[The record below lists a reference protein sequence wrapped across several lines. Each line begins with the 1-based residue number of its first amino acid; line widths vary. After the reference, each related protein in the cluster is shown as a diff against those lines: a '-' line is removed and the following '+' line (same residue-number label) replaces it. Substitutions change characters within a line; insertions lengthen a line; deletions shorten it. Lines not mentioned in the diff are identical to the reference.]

1 MIRGFLC
8 TGGRLE
14 EINLQDGA
22 AALREAV
29 WIDLEAPSADELA
42 EVGRATGLA
51 MPSRAS
57 LTEIETSSRLA
68 ATGNMLT
75 LSMPLIN
82 RALGEGP
89 QAAPAGFVLA
99 PDRLVTIRFASSLV
113 FDQFVAQPHKIGAP
127 ESAFLFTGL
136 LEAIVDRLADA
147 LEKIRDELDGLSH
160 AIFHRQQVAAHR
172 KGQQRREQ
180 EAELRKT
187 IALLGRTYDSL
198 SYFRDSQH
206 GIARIAP
213 FVIGAAPWVTSGAGK
228 RLRTVQ
234 QDVNSLN
241 EFSNH
246 LTDKV
251 QFLLDATLG
260 LINIAQN
267 NLMKVLTIV
276 SVVGIPPTLVA
287 GIYGMNFRNMPELHW
302 AFGYGYGLVMITL
315 TAILPLVW
323 FRYKGWL

>member
-1 MIRGFLC
+1 MVRGFLC
-8 TGGRLE
+8 AGGRLE
-14 EINLQDGA
+14 EISLQNWH
-22 AALREAV
+22 AALRDAI

-42 EVGRATGLA
+42 EVSHATGLS

-68 ATGNMLT
+68 AAGDRLT
-75 LSMPLIN
+75 LSMSLIN
-82 RALGEGP
+82 RALNEGP
-89 QAAPAGFVLA
+89 QAEPAGFVLT
-99 PDRLVTIRFASSLV
+99 PDRLVTIRFAPSLV
-113 FDQFVAQPHKIGAP
+113 FDQFVAQLHEIAAP
-127 ESAFLFTGL
+127 ESVFLFVSL

-147 LEKIRDELDGLSH
+147 LEKIRDELDVLSH
-160 AIFHRQQVAAHR
+160 AIFQRQQVAAHR

-187 IALLGRTYDSL
+187 IAMLGRTYDSL

-228 RLRTVQ
+228 RLQTVQ

-287 GIYGMNFRNMPELHW
+287 GIYGMNFRDMPELHW
-302 AFGYGYGLVMITL
+302 VFGYGYGLVMITL